1 MEPVFKDSISD
12 NNIKKLSE
20 NINYLEKENE
30 DLRERIYDL
39 ENSLG
44 IHKNIMNALS
54 ESKKFD
60 PQARYLTE
68 QLSQESELLH
78 SKIEKLTQEK

>member
-39 ENSLG
+39 ENSLR

-54 ESKKFD
+54 ESK
-60 PQARYLTE
+60 
-68 QLSQESELLH
+68 
-78 SKIEKLTQEK
+78 